1 MGLVEIIQL
10 LALFTAAI
18 ILGNW
23 FLSETKKAKVQ
34 RAPWYQPYLSP
45 PGILIVLIVIL
56 LPILSW
62 WFQ

>member
-1 MGLVEIIQL
+1 MGFVEVIRL
-10 LALFTAAI
+10 LALLAAAI

-23 FLSETKKAKVQ
+23 FLSETKKAKAQ

-62 WFQ
+62 LFQ